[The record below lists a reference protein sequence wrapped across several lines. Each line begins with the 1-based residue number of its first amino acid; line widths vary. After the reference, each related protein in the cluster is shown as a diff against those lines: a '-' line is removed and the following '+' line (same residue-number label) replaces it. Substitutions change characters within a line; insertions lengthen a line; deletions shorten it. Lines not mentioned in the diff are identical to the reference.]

1 MAVESTART
10 TNIQNRAS
18 QRPRSSSDNEK
29 IVPLRVVKDAPVH
42 YSETQK
48 TEKDSV
54 TQFLGWFSVGL
65 GVAELFAPNA
75 VARLIG
81 LQEDEHETLLR
92 AYGMREIAAG
102 VGILTRPKPTYWMWN
117 RVLGDTI
124 DLVSLHNATKTEGN
138 DKARLRLAMLAVL
151 GVTALDIACS
161 ARLTS
166 EKNEAAGHDEG
177 SFSLDEPGE
186 REHTLKAMVT
196 VNRPIEDVYEFW
208 KNPQYYPQ
216 FMTKIESVQLLG
228 GGRTH
233 WKVKAP
239 AGMSVE
245 WDAEIISDRQNE
257 EIVWTSTDDS
267 NVTNTG
273 RVVFR
278 PAPGDRGTEVHLEIG
293 YEPKGGLIG
302 GRVARLLA
310 AIPKTQ
316 VQNDLRRFKQLLEI
330 GEIVQ
335 SDATA
340 GPGMPHPAQPSNRT
354 SGRAD

>member
-1 MAVESTART
+1 VA
-10 TNIQNRAS
+10 
-18 QRPRSSSDNEK
+18 EK
-29 IVPLRVVKDAPVH
+29 VVPLGVVKDAPVH

-48 TEKDSV
+48 TEKDAV
-54 TQFLGWFSVGL
+54 TQFLGWFSIGL

-92 AYGMREIAAG
+92 TYGMREIAAG

-117 RVLGDTI
+117 RVIGDAI
-124 DLVSLHNATKTEGN
+124 DLLSLQNASRTEGN
-138 DKARLRLAMLAVL
+138 DKARLRMAMLAVA
-151 GVTALDIACS
+151 GVTALDIVCS

-166 EKNEAAGHDEG
+166 EKNPAAGHDEG
-177 SFSLDEPGE
+177 SFSLDEPGA
-186 REHTLKAMVT
+186 RENTLRAMVT

-216 FMTKIESVQLLG
+216 FMSKIESVQLLG

-257 EIVWTSTDDS
+257 EIIWTSTSESSVS
-267 NVTNTG
+267 NLG
-273 RVVFR
+273 RVFFR
-278 PAPGDRGTEVHLEIG
+278 SAAGNRGTEVHLEIS
-293 YEPKGGLIG
+293 YEPKGGAIG
-302 GRVARLLA
+302 SKVAKLFA
-310 AIPKTQ
+310 MIPKTQ

-330 GEIVQ
+330 GEVLQ

-340 GPGMPHPAQPSNRT
+340 GPGTPHPAQPSNLIAA
-354 SGRAD
+354 RAD

>member
-1 MAVESTART
+1 MEQGTARN
-10 TNIQNRAS
+10 TNIESRTS
-18 QRPRSSSDNEK
+18 KSRRSSSDSEK
-29 IVPLRVVKDAPVH
+29 VVPLGVVKDAPVH
-42 YSETQK
+42 YSETPK
-48 TEKDSV
+48 TEKDPV

-92 AYGMREIAAG
+92 AYGLREIAAG

-138 DKARLRLAMLAVL
+138 DKARLRLAMMAVL

-166 EKNEAAGHDEG
+166 EKNDAAGHDEG
-177 SFSLDEPGE
+177 SFSLEEPGE
-186 REHTLKAMVT
+186 REHTLKAIVT
-196 VNRPIEDVYEFW
+196 VNRPIADVYEFW

-216 FMTKIESVQLLG
+216 FMTKIESVDLLG

-245 WDAEIISDRQNE
+245 WDAQIISDRENE
-257 EIVWTSTDDS
+257 EIVWTSTDES
-267 NVTNTG
+267 NVSNLG
-273 RVVFR
+273 RVTFR
-278 PAPGDRGTEVHLEIG
+278 PAPGDRGTEVQLEIS
-293 YEPKGGLIG
+293 YEPKGGIIG
-302 GRVARLLA
+302 GKVAKLFA
-310 AIPKTQ
+310 GIPKTH
-316 VQNDLRRFKQLLEI
+316 VQNDLRRFKQLLEL
-330 GEIVQ
+330 GEVVQ

-340 GPGMPHPAQPSNRT
+340 GPGMPHPAQPSNT
-354 SGRAD
+354 TVGRAD